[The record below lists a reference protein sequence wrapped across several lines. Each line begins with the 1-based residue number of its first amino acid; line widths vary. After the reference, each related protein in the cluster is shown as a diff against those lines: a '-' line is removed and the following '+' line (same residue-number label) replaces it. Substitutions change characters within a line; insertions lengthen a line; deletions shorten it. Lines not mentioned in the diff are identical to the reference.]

1 MMSVDK
7 HFSFESRNNS
17 FNMCRR
23 ESEVTSS
30 GRVTGAVEINVRVKF
45 LEVYKRTL
53 NTTAD

>member
-7 HFSFESRNNS
+7 HFSFESRINS

-30 GRVTGAVEINVRVKF
+30 GSVTGAVEINVRVKF